1 MSENIQ
7 KQKQLNLISSMKKY
21 LADISF
27 TVPKFKTKT
36 DENESSKETF
46 WSVCSS
52 EQSDD
57 RYLIKMMEPNQF
69 NQKLTKITDQGKSK
83 SYLKL
88 TKSQSVR

>member
-52 EQSDD
+52 E
-57 RYLIKMMEPNQF
+57 
-69 NQKLTKITDQGKSK
+69 
-83 SYLKL
+83 
-88 TKSQSVR
+88 